1 MPIKAKELFIKE
13 NVVKTL
19 MKRKAVKK
27 NFYMYLIEN
36 VELCTR
42 KECYQWEKLC
52 SILKVF
58 LSSFKLWT
66 WRVILWWCDYLG
78 WNYSAVGVLYFIT
91 AFIHIWIRSFDHLQ
105 NDSSAFVSVLFV
117 MHSTCQQQIDH
128 FSLK

>member
-52 SILKVF
+52 SILKVLLS
-58 LSSFKLWT
+58 LSSFELEELLCAD
-66 WRVILWWCDYLG
+66 VIIFDKTIKQSEFYTSL
-78 WNYSAVGVLYFIT
+78 F
-91 AFIHIWIRSFDHLQ
+91 RS
-105 NDSSAFVSVLFV
+105 SS
-117 MHSTCQQQIDH
+117 
-128 FSLK
+128 K